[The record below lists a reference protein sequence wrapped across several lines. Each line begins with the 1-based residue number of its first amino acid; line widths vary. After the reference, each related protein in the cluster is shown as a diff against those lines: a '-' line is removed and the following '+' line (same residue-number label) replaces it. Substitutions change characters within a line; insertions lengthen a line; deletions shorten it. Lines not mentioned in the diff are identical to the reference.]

1 MKQHVY
7 KQEKRRKK
15 LNKNRSKAKQQ
26 RGVLKNTGT
35 ISCVFCSL
43 KIILS
48 HIVSFRV

>member
-7 KQEKRRKK
+7 KKK
-15 LNKNRSKAKQQ
+15 KKKKKWNKNRSKAKQQ
-26 RGVLKNTGT
+26 RDVLKNTGT

-48 HIVSFRV
+48 HIVSFGV